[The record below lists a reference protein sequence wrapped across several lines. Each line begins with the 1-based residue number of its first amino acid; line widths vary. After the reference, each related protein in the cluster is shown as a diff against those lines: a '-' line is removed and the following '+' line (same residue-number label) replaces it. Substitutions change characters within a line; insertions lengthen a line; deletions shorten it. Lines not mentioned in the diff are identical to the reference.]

1 MANLN
6 FNNVGKQYPGSET
19 LFEDFNLE
27 VAEGEFLVL
36 VGPSGCGK
44 STLLRMAA
52 GLEETT
58 SGIIEIGGQNV
69 TDWTPQKRNIAM
81 VFQNYALYPHMTV
94 RGNLAYP
101 LKMRHTPR
109 AEIKKRVQDIS
120 ELLGLEK
127 LLNRKPNQLSGGQ
140 SQRVA
145 MGRALVRNPDVFLM
159 DEPLSNLDAKLRVR
173 LRAEIVELQNRSGKT
188 TLYVTHDQTEAMTL
202 GDRVAVLKDG
212 ALMQVGSPQTL
223 YDRPANI
230 FVAEFIGSP
239 PMNLLPAKLALG
251 ADGTLLAQLGEQA
264 VELVNSFDEADL
276 QSQVGQNV
284 TLGIRP
290 EHLTL
295 NDNEPRAETL
305 RVWVV
310 SKEYLGHETLLGV
323 KIVGHNTKSTR
334 SDMVVR
340 VTDAPKLQP
349 QDHITIHLPAEKLYL
364 FDPHGLNLKI

>member
-1 MANLN
+1 MANLS
-6 FNNVGKQYPGSET
+6 FNNVAKQYPGSES
-19 LFEDFNLE
+19 LFKNFNLE

-58 SGIIEIGGQNV
+58 SGTIKIGGQNV

-94 RGNLAYP
+94 RGNLAFP

-127 LLNRKPNQLSGGQ
+127 LLNRKPSQLSGGQ

-145 MGRALVRNPDVFLM
+145 MGRALVRDPDIFLM
-159 DEPLSNLDAKLRVR
+159 DEPLSNLDAKLRMR
-173 LRAEIVELQNRSGKT
+173 LRAEIAELQNRSGKT

-212 ALMQVGSPQTL
+212 ELMQVGSPQTL

-239 PMNLLPAKLALG
+239 PMNLFSAKLATDV
-251 ADGTLLAQLGEQA
+251 DGILLAQVGEQA
-264 VELVNSFDEADL
+264 IQLGNRFDEADL
-276 QSQVGQNV
+276 QSQIGQNV

-295 NDNEPRAETL
+295 NDNKSGANTL
-305 RVWVV
+305 RVWVS

-323 KIVGHNTKSTR
+323 RIVDNNTIKTR
-334 SDMVVR
+334 SDTVVR
-340 VTDAPKLQP
+340 IMGTPRLQP
-349 QDHITIHLPAEKLYL
+349 QDKITIHLPAEKLYL
-364 FDPHGLNLKI
+364 FDPQGVAIR

>member
-1 MANLN
+1 MANLS
-6 FNNVGKQYPGSET
+6 FNNIGKQYPGSES
-19 LFEDFNLE
+19 LFKNFNLE
-27 VAEGEFLVL
+27 VAEGEFVVL

-58 SGIIEIGGQNV
+58 TGTIKIGGHNV

-101 LKMRHTPR
+101 LKMRHAPR

-127 LLNRKPNQLSGGQ
+127 LLNRKPSQLSGGQ

-145 MGRALVRNPDVFLM
+145 MGRALVRDPDVFLM

-173 LRAEIVELQNRSGKT
+173 LRAEIADLQNRSGKT

-212 ALMQVGSPQTL
+212 ELMQVGSPQTL
-223 YDRPANI
+223 YDQPANV
-230 FVAEFIGSP
+230 FVAEFMGSP
-239 PMNLLPAKLALG
+239 PMNLFPAKLAIE

-264 VELVNSFDEADL
+264 VKLTNKVRLCEAR
-276 QSQVGQNV
+276 
-284 TLGIRP
+284 T
-290 EHLTL
+290 
-295 NDNEPRAETL
+295 
-305 RVWVV
+305 
-310 SKEYLGHETLLGV
+310 
-323 KIVGHNTKSTR
+323 
-334 SDMVVR
+334 
-340 VTDAPKLQP
+340 
-349 QDHITIHLPAEKLYL
+349 TI
-364 FDPHGLNLKI
+364 